1 MNKLLLIAGLLVAAS
16 ASAKMPDCHS
26 WPMNMAE
33 VWLKNE
39 KIVDITQL
47 DEPKTEF
54 KLLASEK
61 KKGGLYTQVYHFTFH
76 DKSGKAYDLITQ
88 SDATQEECSA
98 SEVNVFQVSKSSI
111 NH

>member
-1 MNKLLLIAGLLVAAS
+1 MKKALLTAGLLFSVSVTAR
-16 ASAKMPDCHS
+16 MPDCHS

-39 KIVDITQL
+39 KIVDINQL

-76 DKSGKAYDLITQ
+76 DKHSKSYDLITQ

-98 SEVNVFQVSKSSI
+98 SEVNVFQVSKTSI

>member
-1 MNKLLLIAGLLVAAS
+1 MKKALLISGLLFSVSVAA
-16 ASAKMPDCHS
+16 KTPDCHS

-39 KIVDITQL
+39 KIVDINQL

-61 KKGGLYTQVYHFTFH
+61 KKEGLYTQVSHFVFH
-76 DKSGKAYDLITQ
+76 DKHGKSYNLITQ

-98 SEVNVFQVSKSSI
+98 SEVNVFQVSKTAI